1 MSESELIYFENKSD
15 KIISVNSVMA
25 ELVRQRQRL
34 EKKKKSKKKETRY
47 DKNYPLNCVSR
58 FYPYAKMAD
67 TDVRQHG
74 LVLPCGYLLGSS
86 WGALKKS
93 WKGYKLAKAQNDT
106 ELMIEYANRIQKL
119 ETEIGI
125 PTASFPNLGII
136 GDVFFLYNKDK
147 ERELRLQ
154 YYNDNIACDA
164 KDMNFIKQMIDE
176 GKEMRV
182 FKDKYELMRETKK
195 ERWHEYESVIHS
207 WIKSKEG
214 SDMVKALDY
223 KFMLREKEKQE
234 LRSIKEELKNTT
246 INRDT
251 FLNISTEEKASRVK
265 RRRDLMHQKVLL
277 ESKLNSINATT
288 VVQTD
293 TGWAYA
299 RQIIKENNLKKKE
312 RELVGLDGQLDV
324 EGGERYYLTD
334 VEGKRLGNYKEEYD
348 LGFKEYDE
356 QYRRLYLEDKI
367 WHLQQKINSNYDY

>member
-1 MSESELIYFENKSD
+1 MSELVYFKKPI
-15 KIISVNSVMA
+15 KIISMNSVMA
-25 ELVRQRQRL
+25 ELVRQR
-34 EKKKKSKKKETRY
+34 KKKSKQQKQSRY
-47 DKNYPLNCVSR
+47 DKHYPLNCVSR

-67 TDVRQHG
+67 SDVRQHG
-74 LVLPCGYLLGSS
+74 LILPCGYGLGPS
-86 WGALKKS
+86 WGALKKC
-93 WKGYKLAKAQNDT
+93 WKGYKLAKAQNDVD
-106 ELMIEYANRIQKL
+106 LMTEYANRIQKL
-119 ETEIGI
+119 EREIGI
-125 PTASFPNLGII
+125 PTASFPNLGIM

-147 ERELRLQ
+147 ERELRIQ

-164 KDMNFIKQMIDE
+164 KDMSFIKKMINE
-176 GKEMRV
+176 GVEMKV
-182 FKDKYELMRETKK
+182 FKDKQELMRETRK
-195 ERWHEYESVIHS
+195 ERWQEFETVMHS

-223 KFMLREKEKQE
+223 KFMIREKEKQE
-234 LRSIKEELKNTT
+234 LRSIKEELENMN

-251 FLNISTEEKASRVK
+251 YLNISSEEKQSRIK
-265 RRRDLMHQKVLL
+265 RRRDLMHKKVLL

-348 LGFKEYDE
+348 LGFTEYDE
-356 QYRRLYLEDKI
+356 QYRKLYLEDKL
-367 WHLQQKINSNYDY
+367 WQLQQEINSNYDY